1 MLLRLLPQTSLLLCF
16 CSRVLSRGLCR
27 SGRSSTSVPFSSISW
42 PCPLLR
48 QPKALIMTDDCS
60 LSNLFP
66 PFLFRSS
73 ALEGCLPYRSLC
85 SHNGSTRAACSAQC
99 FQRRSCHEAQCL
111 IPLGRQALCLSSFPT
126 PNANHKPS
134 FCVRATASLIR
145 IYVFRLILP
154 ATSLYV

>member
-85 SHNGSTRAACSAQC
+85 SHNAAVRGLVQHSVSSA
-99 FQRRSCHEAQCL
+99 
-111 IPLGRQALCLSSFPT
+111 GVVT
-126 PNANHKPS
+126 KPS
-134 FCVRATASLIR
+134 ASYLSDVKLCACR
-145 IYVFRLILP
+145 PSPTLNAKP
-154 ATSLYV
+154 STSSLLLRSFAFTYSG